1 MSTSRETQAIAE
13 ILRGA
18 MGKAQRTTTWF
29 GSVIGRSQSHASQI
43 LLGKK
48 AMSVDELGLAC
59 TAFGLTMS
67 AVMREAE
74 DMASDKGWDPA
85 IDARAS

>member
-1 MSTSRETQAIAE
+1 MGTSWETRAIAE
-13 ILRGA
+13 IMRGEL
-18 MGKAQRTTTWF
+18 GKANRNSTWF

-59 TAFGLTMS
+59 RAFGLTAS
-67 AVMREAE
+67 EVMRTAE
-74 DMASDKGWDPA
+74 GLAGD
-85 IDARAS
+85 DAWSPPRDSKIS